1 MRHEVDWPADDFGQ
15 LVGQRLDVPPEP
27 GSRLKLVEQVD
38 VTGGPGITSARWA
51 GEGAAR
57 PRARRRPHN
66 PVLPSGPRARVHP
79 PVQRW
84 SDKLVEQR
92 PHTRPRPRGQVSVA
106 ATLHRTDHEA
116 PQSRASAGAHP
127 PLRCTPNVPPG
138 GTGCGAQGVPR
149 SRGGRLAGG
158 GFVVTPPDDD
168 ERMEP
173 VGCIQLW
180 GRGQRYVLTELL
192 FDHGPLRVAEI
203 LALLHAEGLVVGGRP
218 SKTVSDA
225 LRWEVAHGRVVRLGR
240 GLYGPGHLPRST
252 RAWIRRRNRLL
263 RSQRPCP
270 LGHPAVHPPLED
282 AHHTQLPDPAAS
294 SPAVSAAVNPA
305 TDAPTH
311 TMAPGPPATRAV
323 APAPVP
329 HPAEAGQPRDHRH
342 DDRNHPRRGT
352 DSDEVAV
359 LGAGWNEH
367 DEAAEDARL
376 RKQLLAQLGWTG
388 P

>member
-116 PQSRASAGAHP
+116 PQSRASAARPRARHP

-192 FDHGPLRVAEI
+192 FDHGPLRVVGHRAVAVLPLGADVVDLGVGGDLGQAPVGLEPQ
-203 LALLHAEGLVVGGRP
+203 LLLGDVVGGQVGVER
-218 SKTVSDA
+218 A
-225 LRWEVAHGRVVRLGR
+225 GR
-240 GLYGPGHLPRST
+240 
-252 RAWIRRRNRLL
+252 A
-263 RSQRPCP
+263 
-270 LGHPAVHPPLED
+270 
-282 AHHTQLPDPAAS
+282 
-294 SPAVSAAVNPA
+294 
-305 TDAPTH
+305 
-311 TMAPGPPATRAV
+311 
-323 APAPVP
+323 
-329 HPAEAGQPRDHRH
+329 
-342 DDRNHPRRGT
+342 
-352 DSDEVAV
+352 
-359 LGAGWNEH
+359 
-367 DEAAEDARL
+367 
-376 RKQLLAQLGWTG
+376 
-388 P
+388 